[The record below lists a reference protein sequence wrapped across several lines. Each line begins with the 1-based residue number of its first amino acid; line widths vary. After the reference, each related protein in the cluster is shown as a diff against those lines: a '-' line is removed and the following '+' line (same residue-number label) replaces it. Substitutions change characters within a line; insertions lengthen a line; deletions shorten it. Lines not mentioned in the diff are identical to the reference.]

1 MAVTRVKDLVIPM
14 DLPAKARG
22 VLASSD
28 TSCGNIMQ
36 VKVYIDTHGCK
47 LNQADS
53 QVIAKSFENAG
64 YSVVSSSSLADV
76 HVVNTCTV
84 TRVADK
90 KARQT
95 LRRVSKRNP
104 QALLVATGC
113 YAQRDPGGLVRID
126 GLNLVVGNTGKNELV
141 ERVSEA
147 LEKKDGSTSPEKPSE
162 SVIRPVNRTRA
173 MVKIQEGCNQICAY
187 CIVPKVRGRERSV
200 HPDDLVRRIGEHVA
214 EGYKE
219 VVLTGTQL
227 GSYGFDIP
235 GTSLKKLLERILI
248 ETSVLRLRVSSLQPQ
263 EITPDLLDL
272 WANPRLCRHFH
283 VPLQSGSVEVLRRMK
298 RRYIPAQYER
308 QVEQIRTMVPEV
320 GITTD
325 VIVGFPGESDHAF
338 EETYQLCRR
347 SGFSKIH
354 VFPYSARPGTTA
366 AHFSDQI
373 EKQVKEERV
382 EQLLDLSTEHGK
394 QFRHGL
400 VGSRQSVLWESRSMV
415 AGTQIWSGFSSN
427 YVRASTVSSSNLR
440 NSISLTDL
448 QHVDGE
454 IVWGVVRGQAR

>member
-1 MAVTRVKDLVIPM
+1 
-14 DLPAKARG
+14 
-22 VLASSD
+22 
-28 TSCGNIMQ
+28 MQ

-53 QVIAKSFENAG
+53 QVIAKSFERAG
-64 YSVVSSSSLADV
+64 YSVVSNSSVADV

-90 KARQT
+90 KARQA
-95 LRRVSKRNP
+95 LRRVSKRKP

-113 YAQRDPGGLVRID
+113 YAQRDPESLVRIA
-126 GLNLVVGNTGKNELV
+126 GLDLVVGNTGKNELV
-141 ERVSEA
+141 ERVREA
-147 LEKKDGSTSPEKPSE
+147 LENKYETNPPEEPSQ
-162 SVIRPVNRTRA
+162 SVIRPVSRTRV

-200 HPDDLVRRIGEHVA
+200 HPNDLVGRIAEHVA

-235 GTSLKKLLERILI
+235 GTSLKKLLERILM
-248 ETSVLRLRVSSLQPQ
+248 ETSVPRLRVSSLQPQ

-283 VPLQSGSVEVLRRMK
+283 VPLQSGSAEVLRRMK

-308 QVEQIRTMVPEV
+308 QVDQIKTMVPEV

-325 VIVGFPGESDHAF
+325 VIVGFPGEPDRSFD
-338 EETYQLCRR
+338 ETYQLCRR
-347 SGFSKIH
+347 IGFSKIH

-373 EKQVKEERV
+373 ETKVKEERA
-382 EQLLDLSTEHGK
+382 EQLLDLSREQGK

-400 VGSRQSVLWESRSMV
+400 VGSRQAVLWESRSSV
-415 AGTQIWSGFSSN
+415 PGAQIWSGFSSN
-427 YVRASTVSSSNLR
+427 YIRASTVSSSNLR
-440 NSISLTDL
+440 NQISLTDL

-454 IVWGVVRGQAR
+454 IVWGVVRGGDQIKSPRSP

>member
-1 MAVTRVKDLVIPM
+1 
-14 DLPAKARG
+14 
-22 VLASSD
+22 
-28 TSCGNIMQ
+28 MQ

-53 QVIAKSFENAG
+53 QVIAKSFERAG
-64 YSVVSSSSLADV
+64 YSVVSNSSVADV

-90 KARQT
+90 KARQA
-95 LRRVSKRNP
+95 LRRVSKRKP
-104 QALLVATGC
+104 HALLVATGC
-113 YAQRDPGGLVRID
+113 YAQRDPESLVRIA
-126 GLNLVVGNTGKNELV
+126 GLDLVVGNTGKNELV
-141 ERVSEA
+141 ERVREA
-147 LEKKDGSTSPEKPSE
+147 LENKYETNPPEEPSQ
-162 SVIRPVNRTRA
+162 SVIRPVSRTRV

-200 HPDDLVRRIGEHVA
+200 HPNDLVGSIAEHVA

-235 GTSLKKLLERILI
+235 GTSLKKLLERILM
-248 ETSVLRLRVSSLQPQ
+248 ETSVPRLRVSSLQPQ

-283 VPLQSGSVEVLRRMK
+283 VPLQSGSAEVLRRMK

-308 QVEQIRTMVPEV
+308 QVDQIKTMVPEV

-325 VIVGFPGESDHAF
+325 VIVGFPGEPDRAF
-338 EETYQLCRR
+338 DETYQLCRR
-347 SGFSKIH
+347 IGFSKIH

-373 EKQVKEERV
+373 ETKVKEERA
-382 EQLLDLSTEHGK
+382 EQLLDLSREQGK

-400 VGSRQSVLWESRSMV
+400 VGSRQSVLWESRSSV
-415 AGTQIWSGFSSN
+415 PGAQIWSGFSSN
-427 YVRASTVSSSNLR
+427 YIRASTVSSSNLR
-440 NSISLTDL
+440 NQISLTDL

-454 IVWGVVRGQAR
+454 IVWGVVRGEIR

>member
-1 MAVTRVKDLVIPM
+1 
-14 DLPAKARG
+14 
-22 VLASSD
+22 
-28 TSCGNIMQ
+28 MQ

-53 QVIAKSFENAG
+53 QVIAKSFERAG
-64 YSVVSSSSLADV
+64 YSVVSNSSVADV

-90 KARQT
+90 KARQA
-95 LRRVSKRNP
+95 LRRVSKRKP

-113 YAQRDPGGLVRID
+113 YAQRDPESLVRIA
-126 GLNLVVGNTGKNELV
+126 GLDLVVGNTGKNELV
-141 ERVSEA
+141 ERVREA
-147 LEKKDGSTSPEKPSE
+147 LENKYETNPPEEPSQ
-162 SVIRPVNRTRA
+162 SVIRPVSRTRV

-200 HPDDLVRRIGEHVA
+200 HPNDLVGRIAEHVA

-235 GTSLKKLLERILI
+235 GTSLKKLLERILM
-248 ETSVLRLRVSSLQPQ
+248 ETSVPRLRVSSLQPQ

-283 VPLQSGSVEVLRRMK
+283 VPLQSGSAEVLRRMK

-308 QVEQIRTMVPEV
+308 QVDQIKTMVPEV

-325 VIVGFPGESDHAF
+325 VIVGFPGEPDRAF
-338 EETYQLCRR
+338 DETYQLCRR
-347 SGFSKIH
+347 IGFSKIH

-373 EKQVKEERV
+373 ETKVKEERA
-382 EQLLDLSTEHGK
+382 EQLLDLSREQGK

-400 VGSRQSVLWESRSMV
+400 VGSRQSVLWESRSSV
-415 AGTQIWSGFSSN
+415 PGAQIWSGFSSN
-427 YVRASTVSSSNLR
+427 YIRASTVSSSNLR
-440 NSISLTDL
+440 NQISLTDL

-454 IVWGVVRGQAR
+454 IVWGVVRGEIR

>member
-1 MAVTRVKDLVIPM
+1 
-14 DLPAKARG
+14 
-22 VLASSD
+22 
-28 TSCGNIMQ
+28 MQ

-53 QVIAKSFENAG
+53 QVIAKSFERAG
-64 YSVVSSSSLADV
+64 YSVVSNSSVADV

-90 KARQT
+90 KARQA
-95 LRRVSKRNP
+95 LRRVSKRKP

-113 YAQRDPGGLVRID
+113 YAQRDPESLVRIA
-126 GLNLVVGNTGKNELV
+126 GLDLVVGNTGKNELV
-141 ERVSEA
+141 ERVREA
-147 LEKKDGSTSPEKPSE
+147 LENKYETNPPEEPSQ
-162 SVIRPVNRTRA
+162 SVIRPVSRTRV

-200 HPDDLVRRIGEHVA
+200 HPNDLVGRIAEHVA

-235 GTSLKKLLERILI
+235 GISLKKLLERILM
-248 ETSVLRLRVSSLQPQ
+248 ETSVPRLRVSSLQPQ

-283 VPLQSGSVEVLRRMK
+283 VPLQSGSAEVLRRMK

-308 QVEQIRTMVPEV
+308 QVDQIKTMVPEV

-325 VIVGFPGESDHAF
+325 VIVGFPGEPDRAF
-338 EETYQLCRR
+338 DETYQLCRR
-347 SGFSKIH
+347 IGFSKIH

-373 EKQVKEERV
+373 ETKVKEERA
-382 EQLLDLSTEHGK
+382 ERLLDLSREQGK

-400 VGSRQSVLWESRSMV
+400 VGSRQSVLWESRSSV
-415 AGTQIWSGFSSN
+415 PGAQIWSGFSSN
-427 YVRASTVSSSNLR
+427 YIRASTVSSSNLR
-440 NSISLTDL
+440 NQISLTDL

-454 IVWGVVRGQAR
+454 IVWGVVRGGDQIKSPRSP

>member
-1 MAVTRVKDLVIPM
+1 
-14 DLPAKARG
+14 
-22 VLASSD
+22 
-28 TSCGNIMQ
+28 MQ
-36 VKVYIDTHGCK
+36 VKIYIDTHGCK

-53 QVIAKSFENAG
+53 QVIAKSFEKAG

-113 YAQRDPGGLVRID
+113 YAQRDPDGLARID

-147 LEKKDGSTSPEKPSE
+147 LEKQDRSSSPEKPSE

-200 HPDDLVRRIGEHVA
+200 DPDGLIRRITEHVA

-283 VPLQSGSVEVLRRMK
+283 VPLQSGSAEVLRRMK
-298 RRYIPAQYER
+298 RRYVPALYER
-308 QVEQIRTMVPEV
+308 QIEQIKTMVPEV

-325 VIVGFPGESDHAF
+325 VIVGFPGESDRAF
-338 EETYQLCRR
+338 DETYELCRR

-366 AHFSDQI
+366 AHFTDQI

-382 EQLLDLSTEHGK
+382 EQLLDLSREHGN
-394 QFRHGL
+394 QFRYGL
-400 VGSRQSVLWESRSMV
+400 VGSRQSVLWESRRIV

-427 YVRASTVSSSNLR
+427 YIRASTVSSSNLR

-448 QHVDGE
+448 QRVDGE
-454 IVWGVVRGQAR
+454 VVWGVVRGLAK